1 MIEAVS
7 AVFLLGLFSIWK
19 RDNMFNT
26 VLKFVMLL
34 LGLALTFEAMREFG
48 FIVQLP
54 NL

>member
-7 AVFLLGLFSIWK
+7 AVFLLGLFSIWQK
-19 RDNMFNT
+19 NDWHNMFI
-26 VLKFVMLL
+26 KFVVLL

-48 FIVQLP
+48 FIIQLP

>member
-1 MIEAVS
+1 MIEAAG
-7 AVFLLGLFSIWK
+7 AVFLLWMFSIWK
-19 RDNMFNT
+19 RDNIFNT